1 MGATRIF
8 PIPFPHSAGKT
19 MDFVTDSPTC
29 PPGTILLIDPILT
42 GLDRVVKTLNFSCLE
57 HQIRDAF
64 FSTQVTF

>member
-1 MGATRIF
+1 
-8 PIPFPHSAGKT
+8 